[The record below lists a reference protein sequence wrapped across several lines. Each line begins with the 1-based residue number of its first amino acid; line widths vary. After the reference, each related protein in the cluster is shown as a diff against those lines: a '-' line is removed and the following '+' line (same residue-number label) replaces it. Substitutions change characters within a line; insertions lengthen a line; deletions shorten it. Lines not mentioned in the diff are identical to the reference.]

1 MINAIQP
8 GSQAYQ
14 VESPTRCREQAYPVN
29 PSSSGDRVELSDAS
43 QLMALFFQ
51 GMGVDYTPG
60 KCVSLSDIRT
70 GLERRTEAFESRAS
84 ELFLENSISL
94 DPPAELTTDGSGNV
108 RVKGDHPQKE
118 EIEQLFADNPDLA
131 NEFRGL
137 SAQSSLVEAAA
148 EYEEF
153 AKLYEQDPYA
163 AVARYA
169 HLFNGLPKEEFSLV
183 VGEERSPDPGVARRR
198 VFV

>member
-1 MINAIQP
+1 MINSIQP

-14 VESPTRCREQAYPVN
+14 VESSTRSREQAAPVN

-43 QLMALFFQ
+43 QLMSSFFE
-51 GMGVDYTPG
+51 GMGVQCTSG
-60 KCVSLSDIRT
+60 NCVTSGDLKAA
-70 GLERRTEAFESRAS
+70 LEQGSETFGSRVS
-84 ELFLENSISL
+84 ELFLENGISL
-94 DPPAELTTDGSGNV
+94 DPPVELTTDGSGYV

-131 NEFRGL
+131 NEFRGI
-137 SAQSSLVEAAA
+137 SALSSLVEAAA

-163 AVARYA
+163 AMARYA
-169 HLFNGLPKEEFSLV
+169 HLFNDLPKEDFSLV
-183 VGEERSPDPGVARRR
+183 VGEEQES
-198 VFV
+198 